1 MKQLEKRKEDI
12 FEKIIK
18 DILQS
23 LKKNFRVFIVY
34 VIFSFTVILLFH
46 LTKYSIYKNIYEYI
60 YKIKINNTIFSTG
73 NIFSEVKE
81 TTAFLSRKKNY
92 EIIFSDFNTE
102 NRLIK
107 IKTQKEFSSDA
118 ISDYQNDF
126 LFNLFLLLTFDT
138 FDQNYTIIVAD
149 YNQKQLVNIDTSSFF
164 SDRITLLDNKFYF
177 KLNKGLEDNTLID
190 LRNIL
195 YNELKNT
202 NFLYK
207 KKIRDEINKLRY
219 EIFLLKQKNLIEVKE
234 LNNENQKINDL
245 ENMEKAIQN
254 LTKFIMSDIKI
265 DENHM
270 NDFKFSKFDNFDK
283 FFSLKLT
290 NNVNYKKFDIRLVKQ
305 IITIFAINIFFF
317 IVLNF
322 LYHKIYHKIRK

>member
-1 MKQLEKRKEDI
+1 MIE
-12 FEKIIK
+12 
-18 DILQS
+18 
-23 LKKNFRVFIVY
+23 
-34 VIFSFTVILLFH
+34 
-46 LTKYSIYKNIYEYI
+46 
-60 YKIKINNTIFSTG
+60 
-73 NIFSEVKE
+73 
-81 TTAFLSRKKNY
+81 
-92 EIIFSDFNTE
+92 
-102 NRLIK
+102 
-107 IKTQKEFSSDA
+107 
-118 ISDYQNDF
+118 
-126 LFNLFLLLTFDT
+126 
-138 FDQNYTIIVAD
+138 
-149 YNQKQLVNIDTSSFF
+149 
-164 SDRITLLDNKFYF
+164 ITLLDNKFYF

-270 NDFKFSKFDNFDK
+270 NDFKFSKFDNF
-283 FFSLKLT
+283 
-290 NNVNYKKFDIRLVKQ
+290 
-305 IITIFAINIFFF
+305 
-317 IVLNF
+317 
-322 LYHKIYHKIRK
+322 